1 MWTILHS
8 LLYYLITTD
17 TLANYIKF
25 IKVLLLL
32 TLWSRIQH
40 DIFIWTYLG
49 IGYHPILSWTR
60 VTFFRLLEELPLIKG
75 IKNFLCYINYG
86 QSLLCDPFLHKHNV
100 LEITIK
106 SKRQLDLTTISMQP
120 FACRLRAALWVDCK
134 HAIFSFLRRPHM
146 TFLSFFVYNASI
158 IKLSHSE
165 FQKIIFFRVIGV
177 NLYNPFSG
185 IIRLSCG
192 FSTTSAHAPQVLM
205 HLVWL
210 LSAWQSE
217 SHFWLQGR
225 EDLLPFCS

>member
-1 MWTILHS
+1 MIQDTTWHLHLDISRHRLPPHPIVDSGNFLQAAWRAATYKRYQKFPLLYKLWSETIL
-8 LLYYLITTD
+8 
-17 TLANYIKF
+17 
-25 IKVLLLL
+25 
-32 TLWSRIQH
+32 W
-40 DIFIWTYLG
+40 
-49 IGYHPILSWTR
+49 
-60 VTFFRLLEELPLIKG
+60 
-75 IKNFLCYINYG
+75 
-86 QSLLCDPFLHKHNV
+86 HKHNV

-120 FACRLRAALWVDCK
+120 FACHLRAALWVDCK

-146 TFLSFFVYNASI
+146 TFLSFFVYSASI

-165 FQKIIFFRVIGV
+165 FQKIIFFRIIGV
-177 NLYNPFSG
+177 YLYNPFSG
-185 IIRLSCG
+185 IIRVSCG
-192 FSTTSAHAPQVLM
+192 FSATSAHAPQVLM